1 MIGILH
7 LAKSVMFLVH
17 FLTGFLNAHAE
28 YMHRSSKANVLL
40 LFETSCTLRMKCTTC
55 HCLTVI
61 FCLNPMGIDYH
72 L

>member
-28 YMHRSSKANVLL
+28 YMHRSSKANGG
-40 LFETSCTLRMKCTTC
+40 CIK
-55 HCLTVI
+55 
-61 FCLNPMGIDYH
+61 PMFSFYLKRVAH
-72 L
+72 